1 MKRSIM
7 NQLSQLSDQQQGYV
21 AAMGIRFMNLC
32 VKAEVVSLLPVQ
44 VVIEGKA
51 NNLEDVAHVGQ
62 KDEDKYSLYV
72 FPFFDDDMFAIA
84 ESVKKLHPEFK
95 QEIESKKVD
104 PGDGS
109 QHEVKY
115 LKLIMPE
122 VDDNR
127 HDALKQSVDLF
138 YNKCKGEM
146 EAVQMRVRSQITMLG
161 ADESPLTMDEVK
173 KSMDEINDKW
183 TKQREK
189 VHEEK
194 VKEIEEAYAK
204 WMTGQEA
211 KKEEEQNAA
220 ASSNVTTSMHMS
232 SEEEE

>member
-21 AAMGIRFMNLC
+21 AAMSIRFMNLC

-62 KDEDKYSLYV
+62 KDEDKYSLYI
-72 FPFFDDDMFAIA
+72 FPKFDDDMYTIA

-95 QEIESKKVD
+95 QEVESQKVD

-115 LKLIMPE
+115 LKVIMPE

-127 HDALKQSVDLF
+127 HDSLKQAVDTF
-138 YNKCKGEM
+138 YQKCKGEM
-146 EAVQMRVRSQITMLG
+146 EAVQMKVRSQIAMLG

-173 KSMDEINDKW
+173 KSMDEINDTW

-189 VHEEK
+189 LHEDK
-194 VKEIEEAYAK
+194 VKEIEEAYAN
-204 WMTGQEA
+204 WMTGQTT
-211 KKEEEQNAA
+211 KKEEEQNAEA
-220 ASSNVTTSMHMS
+220 DNSVITSMHLN